1 MKIKLKK
8 GLRLSLAGALPANA
22 TATAAESR
30 VFAIYPCDFPGFV
43 PKVDVKEGE
52 EVACGT
58 AVMHDKNHP
67 EVKLVSPVA
76 GKVKAVVRGERRKVI
91 RIEVEAGE
99 SRAESPVFKKPSEVG
114 AIKEFLALSG
124 LLAFM
129 RQRPYDIVPNPSDK
143 VRDIFVTAFDEA
155 PLAPDYSVFSGIFKA
170 DDYQAGID
178 LLSEISEGKVYI
190 SHKAGFAYTAL
201 KGAEMVEFEGAYPA
215 SNAGVQIANISP
227 VDKGDVV
234 WTLDFA
240 TVGRIGRLVRTGVC
254 DFQTIVAVVG
264 PEVEKPSLVSTI
276 CGASIAPILEGKLKS
291 TNRNLRI
298 ISGNVFT
305 GIADGADAFIH
316 FPYRQI
322 TVIDEGD
329 DVDEFMGWASF
340 SPKKMSESS
349 SFPGRFFSKVFSPD
363 ARINGGRR
371 AMIVSGQYDKF
382 MPMDILPEYL
392 IKAILSNNIDDMEK
406 LGIYEVAPEDF
417 AAAEYADTSKLP
429 LQKIVRD
436 GLDNLRKEL
445 E

>member
-155 PLAPDYSVFSGIFKA
+155 PLAPDYSVFSSIFKA
-170 DDYQAGID
+170 DDYQTGID

-240 TVGRIGRLVRTGVC
+240 TV
-254 DFQTIVAVVG
+254 VG
-264 PEVEKPSLVSTI
+264 PEVEKPSLVSTT

-305 GIADGADAFIH
+305 GIADCADAFIH